1 MFRTALLVLSG
12 NAATSLLLLAR
23 NLLVA
28 RMIPLAD
35 YGVAAT
41 FALMMAVVEMAS
53 TFGLQQQI
61 IQSRHGDDPHF
72 QAALQGFQL
81 IRGVIAGVVMLL
93 IAGPMAR
100 FLGIPEVIWA
110 YQFLAIV
117 PVLNAMQHF
126 DIHRMNRQMVFAPML
141 LTGALPAL
149 LSTLAVWP
157 LAIWFDDWQILLYAI
172 LLQASLGTLVSH
184 LTAERPWRLAYDPAI
199 IAESLRFGWPLLA
212 NAILM
217 FLIFQGDK
225 MIVGRELGMETL
237 AIFAMGVTL
246 TLTPTL
252 VMSKTVQNLMLPKLS
267 AASDVGEFQRLAV
280 ICFQVH
286 AILASVLVLVTA
298 LVGEWFIDA
307 LLGSK
312 YQLLGLLLVWF
323 SVQQGLRICKGGPS
337 IVALSKARTENAL
350 WANMVRI
357 LFMPLVW
364 YLVANGG
371 SLLSVLSV
379 GICGETVGLI
389 LAVWLQH
396 SRLKVPLRPI
406 VLTLCFVFAGMAAAT
421 AALLVSDPW
430 ILISAAFV
438 CSCSAILFAP
448 DLVQTVT
455 NQFKRRT

>member
-1 MFRTALLVLSG
+1 
-12 NAATSLLLLAR
+12 
-23 NLLVA
+23 
-28 RMIPLAD
+28 MIPLAD

-110 YQFLAIV
+110 YQLLAIV

-126 DIHRMNRQMVFAPML
+126 DIHRMNRQMIFAPML

>member
-1 MFRTALLVLSG
+1 
-12 NAATSLLLLAR
+12 
-23 NLLVA
+23 
-28 RMIPLAD
+28 MIPLAD

>member
-1 MFRTALLVLSG
+1 
-12 NAATSLLLLAR
+12 
-23 NLLVA
+23 
-28 RMIPLAD
+28 MIPLAD

-110 YQFLAIV
+110 YQLLAIV

-252 VMSKTVQNLMLPKLS
+252 VMARTVQNLMLPRLS
-267 AASDVGEFQRLAV
+267 TVKEDPAEFQKQAMMT
-280 ICFQVH
+280 IE
-286 AILASVLVLVTA
+286 LVLVCGLA
-298 LVGEWFIDA
+298 FLAIVMLVGRAVTDT
-307 LLGSK
+307 LLGSS
-312 YQLLGLLLVWF
+312 YSELLQLIYLFALPQVIRVFKAAPSLIALAQGKTSNALIANLVRCLSLPLCWYVAAG
-323 SVQQGLRICKGGPS
+323 SGEIEAILWI
-337 IVALSKARTENAL
+337 IVASEAFSYGAAAMMLPSTFIRATVLTHILVTCLVIGCSILALSQTAFIMPWPIWLVTAMLGGVCLALMPQLRNYVMILFVKRLSKTK
-350 WANMVRI
+350 
-357 LFMPLVW
+357 
-364 YLVANGG
+364 G
-371 SLLSVLSV
+371 
-379 GICGETVGLI
+379 
-389 LAVWLQH
+389 
-396 SRLKVPLRPI
+396 
-406 VLTLCFVFAGMAAAT
+406 
-421 AALLVSDPW
+421 
-430 ILISAAFV
+430 
-438 CSCSAILFAP
+438 
-448 DLVQTVT
+448 
-455 NQFKRRT
+455 